1 MRAFPPRARIKRR
14 AGEPAQGLIGS
25 RQARR
30 AGELTMPAIGENT
43 KRAAA
48 LLGIPVATLE
58 ATLAVR
64 HRRPIL

>member
-1 MRAFPPRARIKRR
+1 
-14 AGEPAQGLIGS
+14 
-25 RQARR
+25 
-30 AGELTMPAIGENT
+30 MPAIGENT